1 MSSDNIME
9 SETSRDRNSRWEEFI
24 SQIANGSED
33 AFSAL
38 YDESN
43 WLVYS
48 LALKVLNDQEDAE
61 EVTLDVFKYV
71 WDNASNYN
79 SDRSNPS
86 TWLVMLT
93 RSRAIDKLRT
103 RKAQT
108 QSYDLLEY
116 EMADPDSATDS
127 DTLHSQNRKIIL
139 SALSELNE
147 KQRQVVELAYFYQYS
162 QSEIADMLDMPIGS
176 VKSTVRLA
184 TEKLKKT
191 LSVIK

>member
-1 MSSDNIME
+1 MSSENLKH
-9 SETSRDRNSRWEEFI
+9 SETSGDRNARWEEFI
-24 SQIANGSED
+24 SEIARGSED

-48 LALKVLNDQEDAE
+48 LALKILNDQSDAE

-71 WDNASNYN
+71 WSNASSYD
-79 SDRSNPS
+79 SKRSNPS
-86 TWLVMLT
+86 TWLVMIA
-93 RSRAIDKLRT
+93 RSRSIDKLRS
-103 RKAQT
+103 RKIQD

-116 EMADPDSATDS
+116 EMADPDNSTDS
-127 DTLHSQNRKIIL
+127 ETLQSENRKIIL
-139 SALSELNE
+139 DALSELNN
-147 KQRQVVELAYFYQYS
+147 KQRKVVELAYFYQYS
-162 QSEIADMLDMPIGS
+162 QSEIADMTDMPIGS

-191 LSVIK
+191 LTIIK

>member
-1 MSSDNIME
+1 MSSDNIRE
-9 SETSRDRNSRWEEFI
+9 SETSRDRNSRWVEFI
-24 SQIANGSED
+24 SKAAKGSED

-71 WDNASNYN
+71 WANASNYN
-79 SDRSNPS
+79 SGRSNPS

-93 RSRAIDKLRT
+93 RSRAIDKLRA
-103 RKAQT
+103 RKAQS

-116 EMADPDSATDS
+116 EMADPDSAADS
-127 DTLHSQNRKIIL
+127 DTLDSQNRKIIL
-139 SALSELNE
+139 DALSELNE
-147 KQRQVVELAYFYQYS
+147 KQRKVVELAYFYQYS
-162 QSEIADMLDMPIGS
+162 QSEIADMLEMPIGS

-191 LSVIK
+191 LSIIK

>member
-1 MSSDNIME
+1 MSSDNIRE

-24 SQIANGSED
+24 SQAAKGSED

-71 WDNASNYN
+71 WANASNYN

-103 RKAQT
+103 RKAQS

-116 EMADPDSATDS
+116 EMADPDSAADS

-139 SALSELNE
+139 DALSELNE
-147 KQRQVVELAYFYQYS
+147 KQRKVVELAYFYQYS
-162 QSEIADMLDMPIGS
+162 QSEIADMLEMPIGS

-191 LSVIK
+191 LSIIK